1 MRERHRKGRTTARK
15 ARRAALGGALAAG
28 VVGLSAGPADA
39 SWGPVPPSPVA
50 IPTTNV
56 TTVDL
61 SAGIF
66 QGFASISSTEEDW
79 YTFVAPKSGVHV
91 IWTSTA
97 NNVPDTV
104 LGVYNSAGT
113 LLASNDDF
121 AAPDRDSQ
129 VQVSLTKDVQYYF
142 GITNYINT
150 AGGDY
155 EYLLRAPK

>member
-1 MRERHRKGRTTARK
+1 MRERQRRGRVTARK

-28 VVGLSAGPADA
+28 VLGLSAGPADA
-39 SWGPVPPSPVA
+39 SWGAVPPDPVTL
-50 IPTTNV
+50 PTTGV
-56 TTVDL
+56 TPVDL

-66 QGFASISSTEEDW
+66 QGFASITANEEDW

-97 NNVPDTV
+97 SNVPDTV

-113 LLASNDDF
+113 RLAYSDDF
-121 AAPDRDSQ
+121 AAPDRDSR
-129 VQVSLTKDVQYYF
+129 VEVSLTKDVQYYF

-150 AGGDY
+150 GGGDY